1 MGECQRMEENIWELS
16 GEFRRIKL
24 KISEN
29 NEKISEN
36 DNWKYGKLTKKG
48 KIEKNEENK
57 YILKK

>member
-16 GEFRRIKL
+16 GEFQRIKQ

-36 DNWKYGKLTKKG
+36 NNWKYGKLTKKG
-48 KIEKNEENK
+48 KMEKK
-57 YILKK
+57 LGK

>member
-1 MGECQRMEENIWELS
+1 MEENIWELS